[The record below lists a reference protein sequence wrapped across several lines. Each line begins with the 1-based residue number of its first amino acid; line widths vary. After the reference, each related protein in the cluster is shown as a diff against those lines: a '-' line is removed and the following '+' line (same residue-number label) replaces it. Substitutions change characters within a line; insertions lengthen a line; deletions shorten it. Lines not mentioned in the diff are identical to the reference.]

1 MFPKA
6 DLEYNSSGKER
17 REGKRE
23 KEKGRKGERRKKEKT
38 RKVYFPSRKNRMPSF
53 IHCASLL
60 LTNPKVSL
68 LK

>member
-1 MFPKA
+1 M
-6 DLEYNSSGKER
+6 

-23 KEKGRKGERRKKEKT
+23 KEKGRKGERKKKEKR
-38 RKVYFPSRKNRMPSF
+38 RKVCFPSRKNRMPSF